1 MVILFCCL
9 IFANC
14 ELSFAELSVFKSF
27 KRLFVQE
34 VKQETID
41 GSVHDKVYLG
51 SNVKI
56 PCFGKK
62 EPPKNVKKYTWEHL
76 KNAISNDNRHLIDED
91 GTLTIYDVSI
101 EDMGILFCTG
111 FTRSSSK
118 KVKHTVEVVQLPS
131 TSLQIL
137 FVYSIKICNEE
148 SQEIAQRFV
157 EIKLKGSIC
166 ANEECKIVSTESTCK
181 NDPLPIPSLRVTV
194 SIIIP
199 AIPNGNCSPD
209 CTRRNMKD
217 LIEKVTKET
226 VETIMRGDALKLPD
240 EEEDLAISY
249 YDSKEESVCDP
260 GFEMKEIASKALCI
274 PCYPGYYL
282 NKGYCIPC
290 HFNKYNEIFAATE
303 CRPCGSKRGT
313 SKRAARSK
321 GDCHVSG
328 SKFFGALIAVCL
340 PLLCFIIFS
349 CWMVRRY
356 ARKSAIFSYIN
367 KCFLYPKKSASE
379 KDLLKSVVSVTESEP
394 EYEDKPSSIIAF
406 SGPSKVLEDHS
417 MDKGLKN
424 FNEERQASNKKGAIP
439 PPPVMPT
446 QSMMKRAAR
455 NSTAYGKV
463 K

>member
-9 IFANC
+9 ILVNC
-14 ELSFAELSVFKSF
+14 GLSFAELSVLKSL
-27 KRLFVQE
+27 KRLFVRE
-34 VKQETID
+34 IKQETID

-76 KNAISNDNRHLIDED
+76 KNVISNDNRHLIDED
-91 GTLTIYDVSI
+91 GTLTIYSASI
-101 EDMGILFCTG
+101 DDMGIIFCTG

-131 TSLQIL
+131 SNLQIS
-137 FVYSIKICNEE
+137 FVYSVKLCNEE
-148 SQEIAQRFV
+148 SKEIAKRFV
-157 EIKLKGSIC
+157 ELKLKDAIC
-166 ANEECKIVSTESTCK
+166 INEECKILLVESTCK
-181 NDPLPIPSLRVTV
+181 NDPLPIPSLKVTV

-240 EEEDLAISY
+240 EEEDLTISY

-260 GFEMKEIASKALCI
+260 GFEMKEIASNTLCI

-290 HFNKYNEIFAATE
+290 HFNKYSEIFAATE

-321 GDCHVSG
+321 EDCHFSG
-328 SKFFGALIAVCL
+328 SKFVGALIFVFL
-340 PLLCFIIFS
+340 PLLFFITGL
-349 CWMVRRY
+349 CWMIRRY
-356 ARKSAIFSYIN
+356 ARKPILFSFID
-367 KCFLYPKKSASE
+367 KCFFCSKKRAPE
-379 KDLLKSVVSVTESEP
+379 KDVLKSVVSVTESEP
-394 EYEDKPSSIIAF
+394 EYEDKSPSIIAF
-406 SGPSKVLEDHS
+406 SGPGQVMEDHS
-417 MDKGLKN
+417 LDKEVKKLD
-424 FNEERQASNKKGAIP
+424 EERKASNKKGAIP
-439 PPPVMPT
+439 LPPAMPT
-446 QSMMKRAAR
+446 QSMIKRAAR
-455 NSTAYGKV
+455 NSTAYGKIT
-463 K
+463 